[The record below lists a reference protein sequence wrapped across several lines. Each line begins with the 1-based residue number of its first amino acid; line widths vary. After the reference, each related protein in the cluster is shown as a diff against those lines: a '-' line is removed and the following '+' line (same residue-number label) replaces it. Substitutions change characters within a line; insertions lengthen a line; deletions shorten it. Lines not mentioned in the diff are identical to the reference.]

1 MGGCP
6 YAPGAKGNVSTEVVI
21 EFLESKGL
29 RTGVEREKI
38 KEASEFARSLRR

>member
-6 YAPGAKGNVSTEVVI
+6 YAPGAKGNVATEVVV

-29 RTGVEREKI
+29 RTGVKREKI
-38 KEASEFARSLRR
+38 EEAAEFARSLRR